1 MPSVNVNQ
9 GGNLKPSI
17 PFEAAEQRS
26 MWRGRPRPLP
36 PSDLPVFASELLVLL
51 LPCSRRTVILTTRGG
66 LSCCENHRVSERRQN
81 LSFQWKAC
89 FLCSSLREKKNKKTH
104 GEIGA
109 EVLKLIKH
117 INGMFS
123 LKMFRRSSQA
133 PRPPGCCLMKQES
146 KRKKN
151 TLYTV
156 RPLFNYSKSTS
167 ILRTNSSIYSR
178 YQKHKALQAHSDYKS
193 HK

>member
-89 FLCSSLREKKNKKTH
+89 FLCSSLREKKK
-104 GEIGA
+104 
-109 EVLKLIKH
+109 
-117 INGMFS
+117 
-123 LKMFRRSSQA
+123 
-133 PRPPGCCLMKQES
+133 
-146 KRKKN
+146 KKN
-151 TLYTV
+151 TWRNRGGGAKINQTHQWHVFAKNVPPFFPGPPPTRL
-156 RPLFNYSKSTS
+156 L
-167 ILRTNSSIYSR
+167 
-178 YQKHKALQAHSDYKS
+178 SDEARK
-193 HK
+193 